1 MKEIKTVINLL
12 REYYNILW
20 DKIIISFFVISL
32 SSFFITIQPLILA
45 SIMEIV
51 IPDNVSSVNY
61 NQIQNLNVF
70 NLNIAGKIVIDFL
83 ENFIKFSN
91 FTIYS
96 KLIFLSITYLFLVF
110 ASSILSYIGIVVGKW
125 GNATMVVALREKIL
139 KHFFNL
145 DYLFFSSNKIFE
157 LVSRIFNDAKPVA
170 QGLIPLIQTFL
181 QQGSLIIIYSFFLYS
196 TNNFIFLVAFIILL
210 FHYLIVQFL
219 REPIKNSIINVNNK
233 SANLLSTISE
243 TLNSIRI
250 IKAFNTKFF
259 HLNKINRDLLEERK
273 FGFKAAIV
281 DELQQPINN
290 ILTALSVVIIF
301 FILMGKFL
309 SGEISLQGGVLFLV
323 IGRLLIQP
331 LLRFSTCFT
340 WIISLYASNH
350 RIQELL
356 NLKSK
361 IVGGI
366 IKKTEFNSSIEIKN
380 LNFFYENKKNNIF
393 FKNIR
398 IMKGEKIAIVGSSGG
413 GKTTLV
419 DLIIRLYDPKKGFIK
434 MDGINIKR
442 YNLQNYRSLFGLI
455 PQDPFL
461 YNDTIKNNIIYGR
474 QDISEEKIEY
484 YSKLVKAHDFII
496 AKPNG
501 YNTVVGDRGI
511 QLSGGEKQRIC
522 MARALV
528 REPQILIFDEATSSL
543 DSNSEKFIQNSLDK
557 ILENKTAILIAH
569 RFSTIIKANKIIVL
583 ENGRIDN
590 IGNHKYL
597 MKKSSIYKN
606 LFNLQII
613 KDAN

>member
-51 IPDNVSSVNY
+51 IPDNASSINY

-125 GNATMVVALREKIL
+125 GNAVMVVALREKIL

-157 LVSRIFNDAKPVA
+157 LISRIFNDAKPVA
-170 QGLIPLIQTFL
+170 QGLIPLIQSFL
-181 QQGSLIIIYSFFLYS
+181 YQGSLIIIYSFFLYS
-196 TNNFIFLVAFIILL
+196 TNKFIFLVAFIILL

-219 REPIKNSIINVNNK
+219 REPIKNSIINFNNK

-323 IGRLLIQP
+323 VGRLLIQP

-380 LNFFYENKKNNIF
+380 LNFFYDNKKNNIF

-398 IMKGEKIAIVGSSGG
+398 IMKGEKIAIVGSSGS

-419 DLIIRLYDPKKGFIK
+419 DLIIRLYDPKKGLIK
-434 MDGINIKR
+434 MDGIDIKR

-557 ILENKTAILIAH
+557 ILDNKTAILIAH

-613 KDAN
+613 KNAN

>member
-110 ASSILSYIGIVVGKW
+110 VSSILSYIGIVVGKW

-380 LNFFYENKKNNIF
+380 LNFFYDNKKNNIF

-398 IMKGEKIAIVGSSGG
+398 IMKGEKIAIVGSSGS

>member
-1 MKEIKTVINLL
+1 MKEIKTFINLL
-12 REYYNILW
+12 REYFNILW

-139 KHFFNL
+139 KHLFNL
-145 DYLFFSSNKIFE
+145 DYLFFTSNKIFE

-196 TNNFIFLVAFIILL
+196 TNNFIFIVAFVILL
-210 FHYLIVQFL
+210 FHYFIFKFL

-281 DELQQPINN
+281 DEMQQPINN

-309 SGEISLQGGVLFLV
+309 SGEISLQGGILFLV

-366 IKKTEFNSSIEIKN
+366 IKKTEFNSCIEIKN
-380 LNFFYENKKNNIF
+380 VNFFYDNKKNNIF

-398 IMKGEKIAIVGSSGG
+398 IMKGEKIAIVGSSGS

-434 MDGINIKR
+434 IDGINIKR

-474 QDISEEKIEY
+474 HDISEEKIEY

-613 KDAN
+613 NHAN